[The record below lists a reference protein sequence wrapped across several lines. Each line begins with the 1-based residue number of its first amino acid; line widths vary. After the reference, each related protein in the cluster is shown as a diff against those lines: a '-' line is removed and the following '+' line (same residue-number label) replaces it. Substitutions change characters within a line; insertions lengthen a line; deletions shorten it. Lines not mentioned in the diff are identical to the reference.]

1 MVMSRRTDV
10 VEYNVEM
17 DLIME
22 DLILVKLNLP
32 YPPFARVVFYL
43 RKFNLHIL
51 G

>member
-1 MVMSRRTDV
+1 MVRTKCPYTIGDYAEV
-10 VEYNVEM
+10 
-17 DLIME
+17 DQIMG